1 MKLSPH
7 FTLAEVTATRHG
19 ENIPNEEEIERLRIV
34 VLHAEVI
41 RAEFSPIH
49 GLTVTSGFRS
59 EEVNRK
65 IGGAPNSA
73 HLYGCALDLVPN
85 NPAVTIEEIWRWLP
99 TSGLLYDQAIW
110 EIGERSQWLHYGLPR
125 PGTKARMMNF
135 IERKK

>member
-7 FTLAEVTATRHG
+7 FTLAEVTKTRHG

-41 RAEFSPIH
+41 RAEFSPLH

-65 IGGAPNSA
+65 VGGAPNSA

-85 NPAVTIEEIWRWLP
+85 NPDVEIEEIWRWLP
-99 TSGLLYDQAIW
+99 NSGLLYDQAIW
-110 EIGERSQWLHYGLPR
+110 EIGKRSQWLHYGLPR
-125 PGTKARMMNF
+125 PGTKARRMTF